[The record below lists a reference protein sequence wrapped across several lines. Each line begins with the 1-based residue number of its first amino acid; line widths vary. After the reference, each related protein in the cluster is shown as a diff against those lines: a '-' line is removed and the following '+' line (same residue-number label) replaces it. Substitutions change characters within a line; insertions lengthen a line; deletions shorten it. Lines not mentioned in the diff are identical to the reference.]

1 MRRKNNKISLFISNM
16 KIGCAQKVALVLAN
30 EISERGHKVDLVI
43 LNGRGEYL
51 NYLVDGV
58 TLINLNSD
66 RAYKALPKLISYLR
80 DQKPIVMLSFMEID
94 NILSIIARML
104 SFINVRV
111 IINIHALLS
120 QEKRHSNNSN
130 YKISITLSR
139 YLYPFAHG
147 IIGVSQGVVEDLV
160 NRFGISRHRCK
171 TIYNPI
177 GSIHEKSYQIN
188 SLLSLGKHSFRPLI
202 LSVGTLKKSK
212 HFQNLIRGF
221 NLVRLERDCQLA
233 ILGEGDERTN
243 LEELIRELDLQN
255 DVLLPGSVDDSFPYM
270 ERATVFVLSS
280 IWESFGLVLVEAMS
294 AGTPVVST
302 DCPTG
307 PSEILK
313 DGLYG
318 ELVPVGNPKRLA
330 KAIIKTFDDPID
342 SKILVKRAKDFS
354 TEKII
359 PQYISYIG
367 KVCN

>member
-1 MRRKNNKISLFISNM
+1 M
-16 KIGCAQKVALVLAN
+16 KIGGAQKVALVLAN
-30 EISERGHKVDLVI
+30 EISERGYEVDLVI
-43 LNGRGEYL
+43 LNGCGEYL
-51 NYLVDGV
+51 TYLVDDV
-58 TLINLNSD
+58 NLINMNSN
-66 RAYKALPKLISYLR
+66 RAYRTLPKLISYLR
-80 DQKPIVMLSFMEID
+80 ENKPLVMLSFMEID
-94 NILSIIARML
+94 NILSIIARIF
-104 SFINVRV
+104 SFINVKL

-120 QEKRHSNNSN
+120 LEKRHSNNLN
-130 YKISITLSR
+130 YKMSITLAR

-160 NRFGISRHRCK
+160 TRFGISRYRCK

-177 GSIHEKSYQIN
+177 GSIHEKSYHIN
-188 SLLSLGKHSFRPLI
+188 SLLSVGKHSLRPLI

-212 HFQNLIRGF
+212 DFQTLIRGF
-221 NLVRLERDCQLA
+221 NLVRSVRDCHLV

-243 LEELIRELDLQN
+243 LEELIRELHLQN

-270 ERATVFVLSS
+270 ERANVFVLSS
-280 IWESFGLVLVEAMS
+280 IWESFGLVLVEAMA

-307 PSEILK
+307 PSEILN

-330 KAIIKTFDDPID
+330 KAIIKTFDYPID
-342 SKILVKRAKDFS
+342 SKILEKRANDFS
-354 TEKII
+354 AEKII

-367 KVCN
+367 KVCSRSSVVSV